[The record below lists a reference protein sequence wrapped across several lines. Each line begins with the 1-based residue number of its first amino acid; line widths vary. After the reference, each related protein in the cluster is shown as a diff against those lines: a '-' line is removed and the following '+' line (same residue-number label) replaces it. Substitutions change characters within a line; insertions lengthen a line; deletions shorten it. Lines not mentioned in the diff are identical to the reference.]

1 MKAHRRNGIPTLMLQ
16 DGGGSLISRF
26 FNANPAQ
33 RKARE
38 QQRMGLRSILLA
50 KPTPLTNIDQQSY
63 DIITEAIRPLQSFYQ
78 QSESGSASRGM
89 SPTDYAKSLADSYVK
104 LGEYISGSQVGT
116 GLRRSNA
123 DPNPVLQ
130 VGSQFAANLQER
142 IGAEI
147 NRVNPV
153 EPVSDSM
160 YEFSVQDALLG
171 SAQDSAARAEAD
183 ALRQAT
189 GAPTR
194 AEEAAATAT
203 TPAATATTPAGT
215 ATTPAG
221 TATTPAETAATPAE
235 TAATSAETAATPAA
249 TVAPEGPEKEAL
261 RQATG
266 APTKA
271 EEAAATA
278 ATPTGTAAEQP
289 IAIKPDDS
297 VAGTLNSI
305 LLGDGAKFDDRERL
319 KQLKETFGL
328 NLSDMERSAPA
339 LAFSFA
345 LMGATKEPG
354 ESPLQAFIRN
364 AGTAGQSALAQQ
376 QALDAKQRSIDA
388 ALISPI
394 LTERRAAETIE
405 RDKEW
410 VTYWDGTTKDGL
422 PNFKSTKMNARQIEE
437 AQKNNIQLVP
447 LGLAGTYIS
456 QSAAVIRANK
466 EAEVDLEKALIK
478 QAETLREEDRKF
490 QEQRG
495 ERVAGQVV
503 SVGSG
508 DGKRTVVRVVANVNG
523 KPTPI
528 VYNADL
534 STSLSGASAAIN
546 LAVDSVGT
554 VRDMRKSL
562 DQGALGAKGAGSFV
576 LGSAKDYFFGGKG
589 SNPDQTLEALREAGG
604 VKGDLAWNG
613 DGDPEAVSLLRKN
626 MGDKYKENLS
636 AAENYKRYF
645 ESTAVFA
652 RISEDQISELRAN
665 AEKINDVDQRS
676 RYQAR
681 VDYLV
686 KQRAL
691 AATLAQLI
699 LGETGKMISDGDR
712 VRVVQI
718 MGDVADL
725 SKGGL
730 LATPESARASLEELE
745 SILGGR
751 AKKFAESIETDARE
765 LKYASE
771 ARVFGA
777 GPDDRAFVTTPAIE
791 RSLEDATKA
800 LDAYRQLFPTTDG
813 SNASKTP
820 VIHLGSVGRLTASK

>member
-16 DGGGSLISRF
+16 EGGEATSSAFGRF
-26 FNANPAQ
+26 FTPSQKEYENRERQKFIAALTRSTPSIFTQQTPAQ
-33 RKARE
+33 QKLRVPTRDLSRDLRIRT
-38 QQRMGLRSILLA
+38 QGGLNSLTGSDYASTISEYYDRSLA
-50 KPTPLTNIDQQSY
+50 PNIDPGIRGVLKEEY
-63 DIITEAIRPLQSFYQ
+63 DRVVLPRMRVRQGSIAAAQAAGSPL
-78 QSESGSASRGM
+78 EDDIVR
-89 SPTDYAKSLADSYVK
+89 L
-104 LGEYISGSQVGT
+104 
-116 GLRRSNA
+116 
-123 DPNPVLQ
+123 
-130 VGSQFAANLQER
+130 
-142 IGAEI
+142 AEI
-147 NRVNPV
+147 
-153 EPVSDSM
+153 S
-160 YEFSVQDALLG
+160 
-171 SAQDSAARAEAD
+171 EAD
-183 ALRQAT
+183 RQEQEGLAGTAAT
-189 GAPTR
+189 PI
-194 AEEAAATAT
+194 ETAT
-203 TPAATATTPAGT
+203 TPAE
-215 ATTPAG
+215 

-235 TAATSAETAATPAA
+235 TAATSAETAATSAATAATSAA

-266 APTKA
+266 APTQA

-289 IAIKPDDS
+289 IAIEPDDS

-305 LLGDGAKFDDRERL
+305 LLGDGAKFDEEERL
-319 KQLKETFGL
+319 KQLKKTFGL

-376 QALDAKQRSIDA
+376 QALDAKQRSLDA

-437 AQKNNIQLVP
+437 AQKGGVNLVP
-447 LGLAGTYIS
+447 LNLAGSYIS
-456 QSAAVIRANK
+456 QSAAVIKANK
-466 EAEVDLEKALIK
+466 EAKVALTKALI
-478 QAETLREEDRKF
+478 EREEKLRKEARDF
-490 QEQRG
+490 EEQRAK
-495 ERVAGQVV
+495 RVAGDVV
-503 SVGSG
+503 TVGSG
-508 DGKRTVVRVVANVNG
+508 DDKRIVVRVMANVND
-523 KPTPI
+523 KPTPMI
-528 VYNADL
+528 YNADP
-534 STSLSGASAAIN
+534 STSLGVASAAIT
-546 LAVDSVGT
+546 LAVNSVGT

-562 DQGALGAKGAGSFV
+562 DQGALGAKGAGSFF
-576 LGSAKDYFFGGKG
+576 LGSVKDYLFGGKG
-589 SNPDQTLEALREAGG
+589 SNPDQTLEALREVGG

-652 RISEDQISELRAN
+652 RISEGQINELRAN
-665 AEKINDVDQRS
+665 AEKINDVDERS

-725 SKGGL
+725 SKGGIF
-730 LATPESARASLEELE
+730 ATPDRARASLEELE

>member
-1 MKAHRRNGIPTLMLQ
+1 
-16 DGGGSLISRF
+16 
-26 FNANPAQ
+26 
-33 RKARE
+33 
-38 QQRMGLRSILLA
+38 
-50 KPTPLTNIDQQSY
+50 
-63 DIITEAIRPLQSFYQ
+63 
-78 QSESGSASRGM
+78 
-89 SPTDYAKSLADSYVK
+89 
-104 LGEYISGSQVGT
+104 
-116 GLRRSNA
+116 
-123 DPNPVLQ
+123 
-130 VGSQFAANLQER
+130 
-142 IGAEI
+142 
-147 NRVNPV
+147 
-153 EPVSDSM
+153 
-160 YEFSVQDALLG
+160 
-171 SAQDSAARAEAD
+171 
-183 ALRQAT
+183 
-189 GAPTR
+189 
-194 AEEAAATAT
+194 
-203 TPAATATTPAGT
+203 
-215 ATTPAG
+215 
-221 TATTPAETAATPAE
+221 
-235 TAATSAETAATPAA
+235 
-249 TVAPEGPEKEAL
+249 
-261 RQATG
+261 
-266 APTKA
+266 
-271 EEAAATA
+271 
-278 ATPTGTAAEQP
+278 
-289 IAIKPDDS
+289 
-297 VAGTLNSI
+297 
-305 LLGDGAKFDDRERL
+305 
-319 KQLKETFGL
+319 
-328 NLSDMERSAPA
+328 MERSAPA

-364 AGTAGQSALAQQ
+364 AGTAGKSALAQQ

-447 LGLAGTYIS
+447 LGLAGNYIA

-466 EAEVDLEKALIK
+466 DAQVALTKALIEQEEK
-478 QAETLREEDRKF
+478 LRKEAREF
-490 QEQRG
+490 EEQRG
-495 ERVAGQVV
+495 KRVAGDVV
-503 SVGSG
+503 TVGSG
-508 DGKRTVVRVVANVNG
+508 DGRRTVVRFLANVNG
-523 KPTPI
+523 KPTPA

-534 STSLSGASAAIN
+534 STSLGGASAAIT
-546 LAVDSVGT
+546 LAVNSVGT

-562 DQGALGAKGAGSFV
+562 DQGALGAKGAGSFF
-576 LGSAKDYFFGGKG
+576 LGSVKDYLFGGKG
-589 SNPDQTLEALREAGG
+589 SNPDQTLEALREVGG

-652 RISEDQISELRAN
+652 RISEGQINELRAN
-665 AEKINDVDQRS
+665 AEKINDVDERS

-725 SKGGL
+725 SKGGIF
-730 LATPESARASLEELE
+730 ATPDRARASLEELE
-745 SILGGR
+745 SILGSR
-751 AKKFAESIETDARE
+751 ANKFAESIETDARE

-800 LDAYRQLFPTTDG
+800 LDAYRQLFPKTDG

>member
-1 MKAHRRNGIPTLMLQ
+1 
-16 DGGGSLISRF
+16 
-26 FNANPAQ
+26 
-33 RKARE
+33 
-38 QQRMGLRSILLA
+38 
-50 KPTPLTNIDQQSY
+50 
-63 DIITEAIRPLQSFYQ
+63 
-78 QSESGSASRGM
+78 
-89 SPTDYAKSLADSYVK
+89 
-104 LGEYISGSQVGT
+104 
-116 GLRRSNA
+116 
-123 DPNPVLQ
+123 
-130 VGSQFAANLQER
+130 
-142 IGAEI
+142 
-147 NRVNPV
+147 
-153 EPVSDSM
+153 
-160 YEFSVQDALLG
+160 
-171 SAQDSAARAEAD
+171 
-183 ALRQAT
+183 
-189 GAPTR
+189 
-194 AEEAAATAT
+194 
-203 TPAATATTPAGT
+203 
-215 ATTPAG
+215 
-221 TATTPAETAATPAE
+221 
-235 TAATSAETAATPAA
+235 
-249 TVAPEGPEKEAL
+249 
-261 RQATG
+261 
-266 APTKA
+266 
-271 EEAAATA
+271 
-278 ATPTGTAAEQP
+278 
-289 IAIKPDDS
+289 
-297 VAGTLNSI
+297 
-305 LLGDGAKFDDRERL
+305 
-319 KQLKETFGL
+319 
-328 NLSDMERSAPA
+328 MERSAPA

-437 AQKNNIQLVP
+437 AQKAGVNLVP
-447 LGLAGTYIS
+447 LGLAGNYIS

-466 EAEVDLEKALIK
+466 DAEVALTKALIEQEEK
-478 QAETLREEDRKF
+478 LRKEAREF
-490 QEQRG
+490 EEQRAK
-495 ERVAGQVV
+495 RVAGDVV
-503 SVGSG
+503 TVGSG
-508 DGKRTVVRVVANVNG
+508 DDKRTVVRVMANVNG

-528 VYNADL
+528 VYNADP
-534 STSLSGASAAIN
+534 STSLGGASAAIN
-546 LAVDSVGT
+546 LAVNSVGT

-576 LGSAKDYFFGGKG
+576 LGSVKDYFFGGKG
-589 SNPDQTLEALREAGG
+589 SNPDQTLEALREVGG

-652 RISEDQISELRAN
+652 RISEGQINELRAN
-665 AEKINDVDQRS
+665 AEKINDVDERS

-730 LATPESARASLEELE
+730 FATPDRARASLEELE

>member
-16 DGGGSLISRF
+16 DGGSSVIRNSLSAISKFLRPPEQ
-26 FNANPAQ
+26 AAE
-33 RKARE
+33 RE
-38 QQRMGLRSILLA
+38 RLRRQRMGLNSILA
-50 KPTPLTNIDQQSY
+50 ARPRPFDTTIDRQSR
-63 DIITEAIRPLQSFYQ
+63 DTITEAIAPFQLALR
-78 QSESGSASRGM
+78 RGPTAI
-89 SPTDYAKSLADSYVK
+89 SPTDYAKSLADSYVR
-104 LGEYISGSQVGT
+104 LGEYISGSQGT
-116 GLRRSNA
+116 PTDDRRTTG
-123 DPNPVLQ
+123 P
-130 VGSQFAANLQER
+130 QFAANLRER

-160 YEFSVQDALLG
+160 YEFSVQDALLR
-171 SAQDSAARAEAD
+171 SAQDSAATPAGVVPAD
-183 ALRQAT
+183 YGAGIVGVDAQTDAAAGYGTSALT
-189 GAPTR
+189 K

-203 TPAATATTPAGT
+203 TPAE
-215 ATTPAG
+215 
-221 TATTPAETAATPAE
+221 TATTPAETATTPAE
-235 TAATSAETAATPAA
+235 TATTPAATPATPA
-249 TVAPEGPEKEAL
+249 GVGPADYGSGIVGVDA
-261 RQATG
+261 QTD
-266 APTKA
+266 
-271 EEAAATA
+271 AAAGYGTSG
-278 ATPTGTAAEQP
+278 TTGTAAEQP

-447 LGLAGTYIS
+447 LGLAGNYIA

-466 EAEVDLEKALIK
+466 DAEVDLEKALIK

-495 ERVAGQVV
+495 ERVKGEVV
-503 SVGSG
+503 TVGSG
-508 DGKRTVVRVVANVNG
+508 DGKRIVVRFVANVNG
-523 KPTPI
+523 KPTPA

-534 STSLSGASAAIN
+534 STSLGGASAAIT
-546 LAVDSVGT
+546 LAVNSVGT

-562 DQGALGAKGAGSFV
+562 DQGALGAKGAGSFF
-576 LGSAKDYFFGGKG
+576 LGSVKDYLFGGKG
-589 SNPDQTLEALREAGG
+589 SNPDQTLEALREVGG

-652 RISEDQISELRAN
+652 RISEGQINELRAN
-665 AEKINDVDQRS
+665 AEKINDVDERS

-725 SKGGL
+725 SKGGIF
-730 LATPESARASLEELE
+730 ATPDRARASLEELE
-745 SILGGR
+745 SILGSR
-751 AKKFAESIETDARE
+751 ANKFAESIETDARE

-800 LDAYRQLFPTTDG
+800 LDAYRQLFPKTDG

>member
-16 DGGGSLISRF
+16 DGGSSVIRNSLSAISKFLRPPEQ
-26 FNANPAQ
+26 AAE
-33 RKARE
+33 RE
-38 QQRMGLRSILLA
+38 RLRRQRMGLNSILA
-50 KPTPLTNIDQQSY
+50 ARPRPFDTTIDRQSR
-63 DIITEAIRPLQSFYQ
+63 DTITEAIAPFQLALR
-78 QSESGSASRGM
+78 RGPTAI
-89 SPTDYAKSLADSYVK
+89 SPTDYAKSLADSYVR
-104 LGEYISGSQVGT
+104 LGEYISGSQGT
-116 GLRRSNA
+116 PTDDRRTTG
-123 DPNPVLQ
+123 P
-130 VGSQFAANLQER
+130 QFAANLRER

-160 YEFSVQDALLG
+160 YEFSVQDALLR
-171 SAQDSAARAEAD
+171 SAQDSAATPVGVAPEGPEAE

-189 GAPTR
+189 GALTK
-194 AEEAAATAT
+194 AEEAAA
-203 TPAATATTPAGT
+203 
-215 ATTPAG
+215 

-235 TAATSAETAATPAA
+235 TAATSAETAATSAA

-266 APTKA
+266 APTQA

-289 IAIKPDDS
+289 IAIEPDDS

-305 LLGDGAKFDDRERL
+305 LLGDGAKFDEEERL
-319 KQLKETFGL
+319 KQLKKTFGL

-364 AGTAGQSALAQQ
+364 AGTAGKSALAQQ

-447 LGLAGTYIS
+447 LGLAGNYIA

-466 EAEVDLEKALIK
+466 DAQVALTKALIEQEEK
-478 QAETLREEDRKF
+478 LRKEAREF
-490 QEQRG
+490 EEQRG
-495 ERVAGQVV
+495 KRVAGDVV
-503 SVGSG
+503 TVGSG
-508 DGKRTVVRVVANVNG
+508 DGRRTVVRFLANVNG
-523 KPTPI
+523 KPTPA

-534 STSLSGASAAIN
+534 STSLGGASAAIT
-546 LAVDSVGT
+546 LAVNSVGT

-562 DQGALGAKGAGSFV
+562 DQGALGAKGAGSFF
-576 LGSAKDYFFGGKG
+576 LGSVKDYLFGGKG
-589 SNPDQTLEALREAGG
+589 SNPDQTLEALREVGG

-652 RISEDQISELRAN
+652 RISEGQINELRAN
-665 AEKINDVDQRS
+665 AEKINDVDERS

-725 SKGGL
+725 SKGGIF
-730 LATPESARASLEELE
+730 ATPDRARASLEELE
-745 SILGGR
+745 SILGSR
-751 AKKFAESIETDARE
+751 ANKFAESIETDARE

-800 LDAYRQLFPTTDG
+800 LDAYRQLFPKTDG